1 MEGKVRT
8 PYQRRHSRWY
18 ERILL
23 GLPFQLLLGLTLVIF
38 LPSLLRWG
46 WGFWDYMPNIRT
58 NTLIAIGASFVFV
71 FFTLRRLVR
80 FPGAHTSAYIIPT
93 VTIIFLIAVAILF
106 FMRLGY
112 TRQVLFSAYL
122 FSLVWFFCGYWLGR
136 RYRRLKLAVVPFGEA
151 LDLQPTESVELR
163 WLDVPDT
170 SGVRFDSI
178 VADLRA
184 KDLAP
189 DWEKF
194 LAHCTLSG
202 IPVYH
207 IKQIRESMTGRVQ
220 IEHLSENVFGSLLP
234 SSLYFLFKRVIDLLG
249 VILLFPL
256 LMPIMLV
263 TGIAIKLENPNAPV
277 FFIQERMG
285 YRGVPFLVYKFRS
298 MYVGEEGC
306 GYTQCSEDPR
316 ITRVG
321 RVIRKYR
328 IDELPQLLNIIKGE
342 MSFIGP
348 RPESMELSEWY
359 EQEVPFFS
367 YRHVVRPGISGWS
380 QVELGYAAQIE
391 GMTAKLQYDFYYI
404 KHFSLWI
411 DVLIFF
417 KTIKTVVSGFG
428 AR

>member
-1 MEGKVRT
+1 MDNKVRT

-23 GLPFQLLLGLTLVIF
+23 GLPFQLLVGLTLVVM
-38 LPSLLRWG
+38 LPSLWRWG
-46 WGFWDYMPNIRT
+46 WGFWEYLPSIRT
-58 NTLIAIGASFVFV
+58 NTLFAIGTSFVV
-71 FFTLRRLVR
+71 IFFTLRRLIR

-93 VTIIFLIAVAILF
+93 VTIVFLLAVAVLF
-106 FMRLGY
+106 FMRWGY

-122 FSLVWFFCGYWLGR
+122 LSMAWFFAGYLLGR
-136 RYRRLKLAVVPFGEA
+136 RYRRLKLAVVPFGET
-151 LDLQPTESVELR
+151 LQLQGTERVELR
-163 WLDVPDT
+163 WLEIPDV

-184 KDLAP
+184 KDLGP
-189 DWEKF
+189 EWEKF
-194 LAHCTLSG
+194 LAQCTLSG

-207 IKQIRESMTGRVQ
+207 IRQIQESMTGRVQ
-220 IEHLSENVFGSLLP
+220 IEHLSENMFGSLLP
-234 SSLYFLFKRVIDLLG
+234 SSIYSVCKRVMDLVGAVLLLP
-249 VILLFPL
+249 ILSPL
-256 LMPIMLV
+256 LLI
-263 TGIAIKLENPNAPV
+263 TAIAIKAESRGPV
-277 FFIQERMG
+277 LFIQDRMG
-285 YRGVPFLVYKFRS
+285 YRGVPFRVYKFRS
-298 MYVGEEGC
+298 MLLGQEGS
-306 GYTQCSEDPR
+306 GYTECVDDPR

-321 RVIRKYR
+321 KVIRKYR

-359 EQEVPFFS
+359 EKEVAFFS
-367 YRHVVRPGISGWS
+367 YRHIVRPGISGWA
-380 QVELGYAAQIE
+380 QVEQGYAAQID

-417 KTIKTVVSGFG
+417 KTIKTILSGYG